1 MQASATRPPPA
12 IEATAY
18 FVVSEALAN
27 TVKHARANIADVR
40 ICQEE
45 KMLIIQVDDDGQGG
59 ANAAGTG
66 LAALADRVATLGG
79 QLTVA
84 SPPGKGTQLTARIPC
99 G

>member
-1 MQASATRPPPA
+1 
-12 IEATAY
+12 
-18 FVVSEALAN
+18 
-27 TVKHARANIADVR
+27 
-40 ICQEE
+40 
-45 KMLIIQVDDDGQGG
+45 MLIIQVDDDGQGG